1 MSHVIL
7 ARQPILDR
15 DKNTYAYELLFRSN
29 EVKIWDSEKA
39 TAEVITN
46 SLESIGL
53 NNITGDKPA
62 FINFTAKL
70 IKEGI
75 PDLLSS
81 KQIYLEI
88 LEDQEI
94 DEVFLRSIK
103 QYKELDYKI
112 VLDDFIFKENLI
124 KLVELADIIKIDF
137 LATKSIERNKIMK
150 NIKKY
155 NSNVEFLAEKIETNE
170 EFEEA
175 WDLGYKYFQ
184 GYFFTKPEII
194 EGQRISSY
202 KFTYL
207 KLLEELNK
215 KEPNFKLIEKT
226 VKQDVSMSYSL
237 LSTINSA
244 AFGYDVKSIR
254 QAIVLLGIG
263 RLKKWCTLYFLKG
276 LSKNKPDI
284 LFKTTLIRGYFAD
297 FLAKYFIGENKDL
310 FILGAFSLIDVYL
323 ERDIKDILEGISM
336 PANFKSALI
345 CREGNL
351 GDLLNFIERFERLN
365 SDELDYYL
373 NKYSLILEDV
383 SKKYIES
390 LKTADQILNDFK

>member
-81 KQIYLEI
+81 QKIYLEI
-88 LEDQEI
+88 LEDQKV
-94 DEVFLRSIK
+94 DELFLESIK
-103 QYKELDYKI
+103 KYKELDYKI

-297 FLAKYFIGENKDL
+297 FLAEYFICGNKDL

-323 ERDIKDILEGISM
+323 ERDIKDILECTSM
-336 PANFKSALI
+336 PGDFKSALI
-345 CREGNL
+345 NREGNL

-373 NKYSLILEDV
+373 NKYSLVLEDV

>member
-1 MSHVIL
+1 MV
-7 ARQPILDR
+7 ARQPILNR
-15 DKNTYAYELLFRSN
+15 EKETVAYELLFRTSN
-29 EVKIWDSEKA
+29 KENTFDGSQA
-39 TAEVITN
+39 TAEVITS
-46 SLESIGL
+46 SLDLIGL
-53 NNITGDKPA
+53 DNLTGGKHA

-81 KQIYLEI
+81 KKIYLEI
-88 LEDQEI
+88 LEDQKV
-94 DEVFLRSIK
+94 DELFLESIK
-103 QYKELDYKI
+103 KYKELDYKI

-194 EGQRISSY
+194 EGQKISSY

-297 FLAKYFIGENKDL
+297 FLAEYFISENKDL

-323 ERDIKDILEGISM
+323 ERDIKDILECTSM
-336 PANFKSALI
+336 PGDFKSALI
-345 CREGNL
+345 NRVNM
-351 GDLLNFIERFERLN
+351 
-365 SDELDYYL
+365 
-373 NKYSLILEDV
+373 SL
-383 SKKYIES
+383 SS
-390 LKTADQILNDFK
+390 RQ